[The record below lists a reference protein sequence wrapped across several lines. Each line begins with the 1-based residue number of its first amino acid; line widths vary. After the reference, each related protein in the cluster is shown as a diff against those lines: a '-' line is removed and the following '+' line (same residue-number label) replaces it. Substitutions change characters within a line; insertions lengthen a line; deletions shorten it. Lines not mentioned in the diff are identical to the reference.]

1 MHILSEPV
9 QRHLSTKSLRLRRGI
24 DLGAYGGKLRAEPD
38 VVDEAG
44 DLAVAVPTF
53 DPAAQKIREGRQ
65 RFPID
70 SPRGRMVP

>member
-24 DLGAYGGKLRAEPD
+24 DPGTYGRELGTEAD

-44 DLAVAVPTF
+44 DLTVAVPAF
-53 DPAAQKIREGRQ
+53 DPAAQEIRKGR
-65 RFPID
+65 
-70 SPRGRMVP
+70 